1 MLVQPYVVAFM
12 IMSSQDVLFVSFDQ
26 IFVHVVIIAFVQLE
40 RVGLFN
46 CTYCQDGC
54 VWCIPQHTSNTFVRA
69 SAYVC
74 SIASSCCSIV
84 SVRCLGRVETI
95 PVLALLLNMPG
106 PDVSNS
112 R

>member
-40 RVGLFN
+40 RVGFFN
-46 CTYCQDGC
+46 CTFA
-54 VWCIPQHTSNTFVRA
+54 NA

-106 PDVSNS
+106 PDVWNS

>member
-1 MLVQPYVVAFM
+1 MLVQPYVGAFM

-40 RVGLFN
+40 RVGFSIVRIVGMDAN
-46 CTYCQDGC
+46 M
-54 VWCIPQHTSNTFVRA
+54 FARA

-106 PDVSNS
+106 PDVWNS